1 MVKNTV
7 KHVDSSKH
15 LEKVASLIKEGKVK
29 KICVMVG
36 AGISTAAGIPDFRSP
51 ETGIYNNLQR
61 FNLPYAEA
69 VFDLS
74 YFRKNPRPFYELAH
88 ELMPEKYR
96 PTYTHYFIRLLHD
109 KRLLQKCYT
118 QNIDTLE
125 RLAGVPDKALIEAHG
140 SFQYSRCIEC
150 YEMAETEY
158 VRACIMQKQVPK
170 CNSCKGLIKPMIVFY
185 GEGLPMRFFEHMEK
199 DTKVCDMALVI
210 GTSLLVHPF
219 ADLPEIVPNKC
230 QRVLINREP
239 AGDFGER
246 KKDIMILGDCDS
258 QVRALCKL
266 LGWSDELEKLIDT
279 SVETLTE
286 EISLLSVDSTIEKNA
301 SEQKKDDNSVNPFTK
316 IEEKKKDEVTLLVS
330 DDE

>member
-1 MVKNTV
+1 
-7 KHVDSSKH
+7 
-15 LEKVASLIKEGKVK
+15 
-29 KICVMVG
+29 MVG

-150 YEMAETEY
+150 YEM
-158 VRACIMQKQVPK
+158 VR
-170 CNSCKGLIKPMIVFY
+170 IVF
-185 GEGLPMRFFEHMEK
+185 EK
-199 DTKVCDMALVI
+199 VKVKKQKLV
-210 GTSLLVHPF
+210 L
-219 ADLPEIVPNKC
+219 
-230 QRVLINREP
+230 
-239 AGDFGER
+239 
-246 KKDIMILGDCDS
+246 
-258 QVRALCKL
+258 
-266 LGWSDELEKLIDT
+266 
-279 SVETLTE
+279 LTE
-286 EISLLSVDSTIEKNA
+286 NKGGNGVC
-301 SEQKKDDNSVNPFTK
+301 
-316 IEEKKKDEVTLLVS
+316 
-330 DDE
+330 

>member
-1 MVKNTV
+1 
-7 KHVDSSKH
+7 
-15 LEKVASLIKEGKVK
+15 
-29 KICVMVG
+29 
-36 AGISTAAGIPDFRSP
+36 
-51 ETGIYNNLQR
+51 
-61 FNLPYAEA
+61 
-69 VFDLS
+69 
-74 YFRKNPRPFYELAH
+74 
-88 ELMPEKYR
+88 
-96 PTYTHYFIRLLHD
+96 
-109 KRLLQKCYT
+109 
-118 QNIDTLE
+118 
-125 RLAGVPDKALIEAHG
+125 
-140 SFQYSRCIEC
+140 
-150 YEMAETEY
+150 
-158 VRACIMQKQVPK
+158 MQKQVPK